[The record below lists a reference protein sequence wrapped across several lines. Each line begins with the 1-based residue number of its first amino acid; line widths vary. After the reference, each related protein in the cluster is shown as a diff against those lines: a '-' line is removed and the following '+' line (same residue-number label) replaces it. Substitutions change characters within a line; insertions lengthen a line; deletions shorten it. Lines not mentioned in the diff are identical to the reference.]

1 MQEWLVMPAHHSDIG
16 ALLESSPVWTKDN
29 VWDIWL
35 RKPAARLCIYTYII
49 YLTLPYITLHCLTF
63 AYMTLHDLTW
73 LYMTLHTLTLPYISL
88 HDLTWPYMTLH
99 CLTFPYIT
107 LHDLTWP
114 EITLHYLTLQ
124 SIPCHAIALHTYMY
138 NMYTCIYIYIY
149 ILFYLCVYKLNIDY
163 IWWHMIQYY
172 MYLYRSNLSGIA
184 IFLVALVAHGGSKVP
199 QLTLDDFG
207 VLAMA
212 PSRVPKVTFPAR
224 SVSFMAVHHFSRTRG
239 DCNESNLWGT
249 SNPGNFMIFPS
260 EIDYGPQTV
269 DSLGL
274 DCKVTLPRG
283 SLLCQG

>member
-1 MQEWLVMPAHHSDIG
+1 
-16 ALLESSPVWTKDN
+16 
-29 VWDIWL
+29 
-35 RKPAARLCIYTYII
+35 
-49 YLTLPYITLHCLTF
+49 
-63 AYMTLHDLTW
+63 
-73 LYMTLHTLTLPYISL
+73 
-88 HDLTWPYMTLH
+88 
-99 CLTFPYIT
+99 
-107 LHDLTWP
+107 
-114 EITLHYLTLQ
+114 
-124 SIPCHAIALHTYMY
+124 
-138 NMYTCIYIYIY
+138 
-149 ILFYLCVYKLNIDY
+149 
-163 IWWHMIQYY
+163 MIQYY

-184 IFLVALVAHGGSKVP
+184 IFLVALVALVAHGGSKVP